1 MRLIALF
8 LGLFLTTAGLRAAD
22 GNSGTST
29 NAPSAAVDVL
39 DDTLKLNT
47 GVRVTYR
54 VKEDKDLAKALIVT
68 DTGEID
74 VPYLGRVR
82 AAGKTC
88 KELAAEIKQLLESD
102 EHGLYHRATV
112 VISVD
117 SVSVFNL
124 KEVLVQGQ
132 VGRPGPVTIP
142 PGGESL
148 FTLSKAI
155 YAAGGITPFGRANKV
170 KVIRQADPGS
180 TASAQTFDRKERPEG
195 ERHRAQAGRHHH
207 RGPHLHPLL
216 KRSATNPISNE
227 LRISLPD

>member
-8 LGLFLTTAGLRAAD
+8 LGLLLTTAWLPAAEE
-22 GNSGTST
+22 NSGSST
-29 NAPSAAVDVL
+29 NSASTAVDVL

-47 GVRVTYR
+47 GVRITYR
-54 VKEDKDLAKALIVT
+54 VKEDKDLARPLIVT

-74 VPYLGRVR
+74 VPYLGRVK
-82 AAGKTC
+82 ATGKTC
-88 KELAAEIKQLLESD
+88 KELAAEIKRLLESD
-102 EHGLYHRATV
+102 EQGLYHKATV
-112 VISVD
+112 IISVD

-155 YAAGGITPFGRANKV
+155 YAAGGITPFGKANKV
-170 KVIRQADPGS
+170 KVIRQPEPGS
-180 TASAQTFDRKERPEG
+180 STGQQTFEIDFEAIEKKGRKENDILIKPG
-195 ERHRAQAGRHHH
+195 D
-207 RGPHLHPLL
+207 
-216 KRSATNPISNE
+216 TIIVD
-227 LRISLPD
+227 RIVFRF